1 MEKHMV
7 DIKRIHDMSRA
18 IGKFFTDHKIR
29 GRGIYTV
36 ETSIQQPKYILN
48 ILVYDS
54 VYTQGLEGLALRG
67 RERVLK

>member
-1 MEKHMV
+1 
-7 DIKRIHDMSRA
+7 MSRA

-29 GRGIYTV
+29 RKGDI

-67 RERVLK
+67 